1 MVFVESKGL
10 TDVGRT
16 RKNNEDNL
24 ILDDALG
31 LYMVA
36 DGLGGHNAGDV
47 ASRLVVETIHDYM
60 IKSKYAG
67 HKDNSGVPYET
78 LSEEANRLLFGIQSA
93 NKRIYETSHNEE
105 TCHGMGSTVSA
116 VYFAGETFIAANVGD
131 SPIYLIHE
139 DSIDLLSV
147 PHTVKAEMEALDP
160 KSAKG
165 MKREFGHMLTR
176 AVGIQKNV
184 EVDIC
189 EIQYFKND
197 TIVISSDGLS
207 NMVSPEEILDVVK
220 KQRPHESCST
230 LVDLANKHGGDDNV
244 TVIVLEIKTVR
255 RRKGMVKKLI
265 SWVLPLKQGNKNA

>member
-1 MVFVESKGL
+1 MIFVESKGL

-16 RKNNEDNL
+16 RKSNEDNL
-24 ILDDALG
+24 ILDDTLG

-47 ASRLVVETIHDYM
+47 ASKLVVETIHDYV

-67 HKDNSGVPYET
+67 HEDNSGVSYET
-78 LSEEANRLLFGIQSA
+78 LSEEANRLLFAIQLA
-93 NKRIYETSHNEE
+93 NKKIYETSHNEE
-105 TCHGMGSTVSA
+105 TYHGMGSTVSA
-116 VYFAGETFIAANVGD
+116 AYFADETFIAANVGD

-147 PHTVKAEMEALDP
+147 PHTVKAELEALDP
-160 KSAKG
+160 KNAKE
-165 MKREFGHMLTR
+165 MKAEFGHMLTR

-184 EVDIC
+184 QVDIC
-189 EIQYFKND
+189 EIKCIKND

-207 NMVSPEEILDVVK
+207 NMVSPEEILDIVN

-230 LVDLANKHGGDDNV
+230 LVDLANERGGDDNV

-255 RRKGMVKKLI
+255 RGKGMLRKLI
-265 SWVLPLKQGNKNA
+265 SWIGKTG